1 MLSQDTLLHCERR
14 SLWADTMQPLSHI
27 LQPACRKTAS
37 RGCAPFCFV
46 NKMFQHRIYQRAEQV
61 YCNFFLLFISLR
73 SVPFA
78 ADIKLG
84 VCYLMEHFHLLL
96 FHTRGAIHV
105 RKLIHCYYKRISTF
119 SCYASMKTLFDE
131 QN

>member
-1 MLSQDTLLHCERR
+1 LLSQDTLLHCERR
-14 SLWADTMQPLSHI
+14 SLWADTKQPLSHI

-84 VCYLMEHFHLLL
+84 ALSNGTLSSLVIPYSRSNSHAKVYPLLL
-96 FHTRGAIHV
+96 EKDFDILV
-105 RKLIHCYYKRISTF
+105 PS
-119 SCYASMKTLFDE
+119 SMKTLFDE